1 METTATVNI
10 EINGKP
16 VRNELKLLRAEAL
29 RLAESFVE
37 AENAMDFSK
46 SNETL
51 SKLLKII
58 DAIDE
63 KKSSIALMF
72 DDNLE
77 IENNGIYNKLSALKD
92 RILNIFSNDDIP

>member
-1 METTATVNI
+1 M
-10 EINGKP
+10 
-16 VRNELKLLRAEAL
+16 

>member
-92 RILNIFSNDDIP
+92 RILNIFSNFDRP

>member
-16 VRNELKLLRAEAL
+16 VRNELKSLRAEAL

-63 KKSSIALMF
+63 KKII
-72 DDNLE
+72 DCINV
-77 IENNGIYNKLSALKD
+77 
-92 RILNIFSNDDIP
+92 